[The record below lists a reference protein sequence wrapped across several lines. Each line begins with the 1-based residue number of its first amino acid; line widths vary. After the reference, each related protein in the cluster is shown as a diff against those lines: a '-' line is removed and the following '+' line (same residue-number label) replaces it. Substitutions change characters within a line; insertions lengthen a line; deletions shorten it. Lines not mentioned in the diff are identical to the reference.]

1 MATPKA
7 TKKGPKAHSKAEK
20 AAFVKLVRG
29 MPGVRRPAK

>member
-29 MPGVRRPAK
+29 MPAPKKGRA